1 MSNYTNYSNHL
12 FIIEMGGSFLKQF
25 HFLKDES
32 QRYAI
37 RVTRAV
43 VVVAVAVVV
52 VHIDKVRGRIS
63 RTCPTV
69 HRIIQNIT
77 II

>member
-12 FIIEMGGSFLKQF
+12 FIIEMRGSFLKQF

-43 VVVAVAVVV
+43 VVVAVAAA
-52 VHIDKVRGRIS
+52 S
-63 RTCPTV
+63 E
-69 HRIIQNIT
+69 QA
-77 II
+77 